1 MEPRL
6 QFVLDVLVLLVVF
19 DDSEVIK
26 ADRAVVVARDQGPGE
41 YEEPLRRA
49 RRGVA
54 IGAWDPV
61 GQFLRHHDGCENVKG
76 GRRDVRARQTE
87 HQSVVH
93 RGQSI
98 VCAQDVCNQQGRGDD
113 GYGACRADDE
123 RAIPVCLTT

>member
-76 GRRDVRARQTE
+76 GRRDVHGTVPYRMGNSCVPGTLFRTAYLQFSF
-87 HQSVVH
+87 HLY
-93 RGQSI
+93 
-98 VCAQDVCNQQGRGDD
+98 A
-113 GYGACRADDE
+113 
-123 RAIPVCLTT
+123 